1 MKKKY
6 LVEFTY
12 ANGKVDNIEL
22 ETDNIE
28 WTITQFCRNRHVVD
42 HKIINEGSSN
52 GKQMLF
58 G

>member
-12 ANGKVDNIEL
+12 ASGEKDKIEL
-22 ETDNIE
+22 ITDNIE
-28 WTITQFCRNRHVVD
+28 WSITQFCRNRAVSS
-42 HKIINEGSSN
+42 HKIINEGASN